1 MTTTNHELFNTLFL
15 QKLLLW
21 HPCNHHIFVCW
32 LSQIQNRLVFLYVYQ
47 KTRPNDKD
55 MNILD
60 SPLEGLGHHFQ
71 IGF

>member
-1 MTTTNHELFNTLFL
+1 MITSNHELLNTLLL

-21 HPCNHHIFVCW
+21 HSCNHHIIVCGYHK
-32 LSQIQNRLVFLYVYQ
+32 IQDRLVYLYVYQ

-55 MNILD
+55 MYILD
-60 SPLEGLGHHFQ
+60 SPLEALGHHFQ